1 MQVAAVSARG
11 QAGKMRLAGQFGL
24 VAKLIGV
31 AALYLTV
38 ATLSLRFA
46 SINPSAT
53 PIWPPT
59 GLALGLI
66 LLMGYR
72 VWPAILVG
80 AIVTNYP
87 TTGWLSLA
95 IGCGNTLEA
104 LVGVWLLRTFA
115 GGVEAFRTPP
125 GIAKF
130 AIIMCGLATPI
141 SATIG
146 VIALALSGRV
156 TGSGFPDVW
165 MTWWLGDLAGG
176 LVVAPALVL
185 WVIEPPQLKRPFR
198 PLIESVALVALA
210 TAVGFLAFGPGASAT
225 AAEVWPF
232 LTLMPLL
239 WGALRGGERDT
250 ASAVVILSGFAVWG
264 ITAGAGPFIRPT
276 LNESFL
282 LLVAFMVSI
291 ALPSLALSTGMASR
305 GRALA
310 ASEETY
316 HQLVDAI
323 RDQAIFVVGTDGCV
337 ATWNSAAARIYG
349 YTAAQVIGQPVARL
363 SPPEDNV
370 GMSLEEAAET
380 GRSEVEGWRIR
391 RDGDRFW
398 AHVVMSPIRDER
410 GVLVGFAMTTRDVT
424 EQREAQ
430 GELERTREQLLQ
442 SQKLEALGQLTGGVA
457 HDFNNL
463 LMVVGGQADLLARK
477 LQNKTELKS
486 LDAIKGAAARGAA
499 LTRQLLSFAGRR
511 TLAPQV
517 IELGSHLK
525 QMRAVLQSSLGE
537 AIELELALPEEGSPI
552 KADPHELE
560 LALLNLAVNARDAMP
575 EGGRVR
581 IEVRNVSGASDDR
594 SPDLVELSF
603 SDTGQGMTPEVLERA
618 FDPFFTTKPVGKG
631 TGLGLSQVHG
641 FALQAGGEASV
652 KSRPGEGSTV
662 TVRFPRTEAVAVSEF
677 TSKTQAPALPACRV
691 LLVEDNIEVA
701 DVTSMLL
708 ERLGCTSVR
717 ADTAAAALR
726 ILAQGERF
734 GVVLSDIV
742 MPGPIDGLALAERI
756 GENYPHIPVVLA
768 SGYTQPSARL
778 PPGVQVLQKPY
789 DLDDLAAALHSAL
802 GRANG
807 AIASPPHNH

>member
-1 MQVAAVSARG
+1 
-11 QAGKMRLAGQFGL
+11 

-31 AALYLTV
+31 AALYITV

-72 VWPAILVG
+72 IWPAILLG
-80 AIVTNYP
+80 AVVANYP

-104 LVGVWLLRTFA
+104 LVGAWLLRRFA

-125 GIAKF
+125 GVAKF
-130 AIIMCGLATPI
+130 AVIMGGLATPI

-146 VIALALSGRV
+146 VIALALGGRV
-156 TGSGFPDVW
+156 TESAFPVVW
-165 MTWWLGDLAGG
+165 MTWWLGDLAGA

-198 PLIESVALVALA
+198 PLIESVAIAALA
-210 TAVGFLAFGPGASAT
+210 TAVGFLAFGPGAGDI
-225 AAEVWPF
+225 AAEVWPI
-232 LTLMPLL
+232 LTLLPLL

-264 ITAGAGPFIRPT
+264 IAVGAGPFIRPT
-276 LNESFL
+276 LNASFL

-291 ALPSLALSTGMASR
+291 ALPSLALSTGIASR
-305 GRALA
+305 SRALA

-323 RDQAIFVVGTDGCV
+323 RDQAIFKVGTDGRV

-363 SPPEDNV
+363 SPPEDKA
-370 GMSLEEAAET
+370 GMCLEEAAET
-380 GRSEVEGWRIR
+380 GRCEVEGWRIR
-391 RDGDRFW
+391 RGGDRFW

-410 GVLVGFAMTTRDVT
+410 GVLVGFAMMTRDVT

-430 GELERTREQLLQ
+430 GELERAREQLLQ
-442 SQKLEALGQLTGGVA
+442 SRKLEALGQLTGGVA

-463 LMVVGGQADLLARK
+463 LMVVGGQADLLARR
-477 LQNKTELKS
+477 LQDKTELKS

-499 LTRQLLSFAGRR
+499 LTGQLLSFAGRR
-511 TLAPQV
+511 ALTPQV
-517 IELGSHLK
+517 IELGGRLK
-525 QMRAVLQSSLGE
+525 KMRAVLQSSLGE
-537 AIELELALPEEGSPI
+537 AIELELALPEEGAPI
-552 KADPHELE
+552 EADPHELE

-581 IEVRNVSGASDDR
+581 IEIRNVSGDAS
-594 SPDLVELSF
+594 SDLVELSF
-603 SDTGQGMTPEVLERA
+603 SDTGQGMTPEVLARA

-641 FALQAGGEASV
+641 FALQAGGEASA
-652 KSRPGEGSTV
+652 KSRPGEGTTV
-662 TVRFPRTEAVAVSEF
+662 TMRFPRTESVAESAF
-677 TSKTQAPALPACRV
+677 ASKTQVPALPACRV
-691 LLVEDNIEVA
+691 LLVEDNSEVA
-701 DVTSMLL
+701 DVTCKLL
-708 ERLGCTSVR
+708 ERLGCASVR
-717 ADTAAAALR
+717 ADTATAALHV
-726 ILAQGERF
+726 LAQEEQF
-734 GVVLSDIV
+734 DVVLSDIV
-742 MPGPIDGLALAERI
+742 MPGPIDGRALAERL
-756 GENYPHIPVVLA
+756 GEIYPHLPVVLA
-768 SGYTQPSARL
+768 SAYSQPSVSL
-778 PPGVQVLQKPY
+778 PWGVRVLQKPY

-802 GRANG
+802 GRDDGPRAWP
-807 AIASPPHNH
+807 SHNH